1 MKILKI
7 EIFKSLHKILI
18 YVKDMDF
25 DKNKFIK
32 DLKINL
38 DKNFEYKII
47 SINSLKEKSLEYFV
61 EYSYDSMQEY
71 IKFNFP
77 MFYPIFSIKPEI
89 NSENLIYKTSNDF
102 IIKRFNENN
111 LNDEIKKF
119 LKYLLR

>member
-47 SINSLKEKSLEYFV
+47 SINSLSLYTLCNKSSF
-61 EYSYDSMQEY
+61 
-71 IKFNFP
+71 
-77 MFYPIFSIKPEI
+77 
-89 NSENLIYKTSNDF
+89 
-102 IIKRFNENN
+102 
-111 LNDEIKKF
+111 
-119 LKYLLR
+119 